1 MRRVHHKRI
10 YARLDESF
18 GSLQMAYANRRGD
31 AKAAEFVFI
40 GAWIF
45 DALFKVFNRNKP
57 L

>member
-1 MRRVHHKRI
+1 MRGVHHKRV
-10 YARLDESF
+10 YARFYESF
-18 GSLQMAYANRRGD
+18 GSLQMTYANRRGD

-40 GAWIF
+40 SAWIF

>member
-1 MRRVHHKRI
+1 MRGVHHKRI
-10 YARLDESF
+10 DARFDESF
-18 GSLQMAYANRRGD
+18 GSLQMTNANRRGD

-40 GAWIF
+40 SAWIF